1 MDRARGRRSSAQ
13 TDFGGH
19 RESGRGALKLRL
31 RNRLWI
37 FLSSV
42 SKQLG
47 NPFLDLQTLK
57 MPSTPREI
65 AWASSGHPNPIFAG
79 KIFACPSTTGPRR
92 RAASSLLASVPRTAH
107 TVRRDRRL
115 ARHPFT
121 RRPRTLARTL
131 EATPHAT
138 APRPARDHP
147 ATLEIHRGVRGAHSP
162 LFLRAPTREARS
174 PGRHEGHLLVAVEVE
189 R

>member
-47 NPFLDLQTLK
+47 NPFLDVQTLK

-92 RAASSLLASVPRTAH
+92 RAASSLLSSVPRTAH
-107 TVRRDRRL
+107 TVRRETGDSHVDPVHASTPHTRAH
-115 ARHPFT
+115 ARGDSS
-121 RRPRTLARTL
+121 
-131 EATPHAT
+131 HAT
-138 APRPARDHP
+138 APRPRSRPPRDARDP
-147 ATLEIHRGVRGAHSP
+147 PRGPRRAFSTLPSSPDARGAESGSP
-162 LFLRAPTREARS
+162 
-174 PGRHEGHLLVAVEVE
+174 
-189 R
+189 